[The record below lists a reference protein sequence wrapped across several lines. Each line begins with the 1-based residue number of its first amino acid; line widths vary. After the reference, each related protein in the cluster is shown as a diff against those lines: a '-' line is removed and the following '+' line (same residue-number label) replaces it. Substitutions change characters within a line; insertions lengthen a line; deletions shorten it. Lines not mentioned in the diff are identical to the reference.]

1 MKKIFA
7 IWILLILLI
16 VPAFAADLKTG
27 SEKADFKA
35 ITSNEELVN
44 YLFDLQQTTDNMKI
58 EFFGNSAS
66 GRPMPAVIFAKPPV
80 YSPWE
85 AYLQGKVIILIDAQ
99 VHGNEP
105 AGCEASLILM
115 REIARGYLS
124 YLLDKMVIIIVPRLN
139 PDGAEVFRRH
149 NSLNYDMNR
158 DYIKIDSPEIRAF
171 LSEVLNKYHPH
182 VIIDAHEAGLR
193 AYDFLLESCLHP
205 NAPGNL
211 CKIGEKEFL
220 TAIKQALEEKG
231 YKPFWYF
238 KFINKNKPEEGIKRE
253 SFQSTT
259 NRNYSG
265 LQNSISF
272 LFESTTFPGRR
283 DLGKRVNC
291 HLIAMTAALKYAYD
305 HNEEVLKAVNEA
317 RIQAYAGK
325 AGDKITLREKR
336 VASPETVE
344 YLIYETKEIKDPQTG
359 KIKYERT
366 EKVVKVKGTAFDL
379 LVPALLTE
387 KPYGYILPP
396 YMKKIAEVLKI
407 HGISV
412 ERLARPANLSVESF
426 IVEEAKAKKKIE
438 DGHFKVYIKVKK
450 QKETRLFE
458 EGSFYISLA
467 QPSAN
472 LAISLLEPE
481 AENSLLS
488 VNYFDS
494 FLEKGARLPVYRI
507 VEKPCISTILE

>member
-1 MKKIFA
+1 MKRIYA
-7 IWILLILLI
+7 IWLLILLLI
-16 VPAFAADLKTG
+16 IPAFAGDLKTAA
-27 SEKADFKA
+27 EKADFKA

-44 YLFDLQQTTDNMKI
+44 YLIDLQQTTDNMKI
-58 EFFGNSAS
+58 KFFGSSAS
-66 GRPMPAVIFAKPPV
+66 GQQMPMVILAKPPV

-85 AYLQGKVIILIDAQ
+85 AYFQGKVIFLIDAQ

-115 REIARGYLS
+115 RKIAGGDLS

-139 PDGAEVFRRH
+139 PDGAEAFRRH

-158 DYIKIDSPEIRAF
+158 DYMKIDSPEIKAF

-182 VIIDAHEAGLR
+182 VVIDAHEAGSR

-211 CKIGEKEFL
+211 SRIGEKEFL
-220 TAIKQALEEKG
+220 AAIKTALEEKG

-238 KFINKNKPEEGIKRE
+238 KFVSKNKPEEGIKRG

-272 LFESTTFPGRR
+272 LFESTTFPGRS

-291 HLIAMTAALKYAYD
+291 HLIAMTAALKYAYE

-325 AGDKITLREKR
+325 AGDKIALREKR
-336 VASPETVE
+336 VASPEPVE
-344 YLIYETKEIKDPQTG
+344 YLIYEIREVKDPQTG
-359 KIKYERT
+359 RIKLERT

-379 LVPALLTE
+379 LVPTLVTE
-387 KPYGYILPP
+387 RPYGYILPP
-396 YMKKIAEVLKI
+396 YMRKIAEILKI

-426 IVEEAKAKKKIE
+426 IVEEAKTKKKVE
-438 DGHFKVYIKVKK
+438 EGHFKVCIKVRK

-458 EGSFYISLA
+458 DGSFYISLA

-507 VEKPCISTILE
+507 VEKPNISTVLE